1 MKYQDQVLCRI
12 GDGFH
17 NKCHQIKGVD
27 GDHDVCLS
35 FHGYFLTP
43 TPTRVGGIDIFNPQ
57 LYYTEQE
64 ERITFI
70 KGTGCK
76 YNQNVKLHSWES
88 IVIEEALIAKK
99 KDSGEVESAEAS
111 PSQAPRGELEIFL
124 SELKKI
130 IFTAILNYHLL
141 YITKIN

>member
-1 MKYQDQVLCRI
+1 MKYQDQVLCLI
-12 GDGFH
+12 GDGCH
-17 NKCHQIKGVD
+17 NKCHQIQGVD
-27 GDHDVCLS
+27 GDHDVYLS
-35 FHGYFLTP
+35 FHGYLL
-43 TPTRVGGIDIFNPQ
+43 RGIDIFNPQ

-64 ERITFI
+64 ERITFL
-70 KGTGCK
+70 KGTGWK

-99 KDSGEVESAEAS
+99 KDSGEVESAETS

-130 IFTAILNYHLL
+130 IFTAISNYHLL